1 MFFKKVDP
9 QDILK
14 NLRKVLRVKKTDFMK
29 NASIDV
35 AIEYQ
40 QQLIRTT
47 KHQNKFTNKVFGIEI
62 IVLIGIGREKKPRV
76 IFMSAVENFRERD

>member
-35 AIEYQ
+35 ASEYQ

-47 KHQNKFTNKVFGIEI
+47 KHQNKFTNKVFVIEI